1 MKQFFKFM
9 FASMLGIF
17 LTIIISL
24 LIFIGIISSYSK
36 KEVVKV
42 EPDTILHIKLDK
54 KIYDRAS
61 KNPVDLFDIM
71 KMNVNK
77 NPGLNDILNNIE
89 KAKNDN
95 KIKGIFL
102 DLSNI
107 ATGFATIEEI
117 RNQLIDF
124 KKSGKFIISY
134 SDYYSQKSYYLATV
148 ADKIY
153 LNPGGNIDFKGL
165 NTEILF
171 LKGLL
176 NKIDVDV
183 QIVRHG
189 KYKSAVEPFM
199 LDKMSKANK
208 EQTIKFVS
216 TLWNQMLKGISK
228 SRNISIKEL
237 NNIADNLLIQNAND
251 AIKYKFIDNKL
262 YKDELFSKL
271 KTKIGISNKAKL
283 KFISLAKYTS
293 APNPIKKEFTSN
305 RIAVIYALGDIKSGK
320 GNDQV
325 IGSETISKAIRK
337 ARLNKNVKAIV
348 LRVNS
353 PGGNALASEIIWRE
367 LSLARKAKPL
377 VASFGDY
384 AASGGY
390 YISCTA
396 DTIIASPN
404 TITGSI
410 GVFGIIPNFKNFFN
424 NKLGVTFDNVKT
436 NKNSGFISV
445 NRPMTAYERS
455 VVQKNIENT
464 YSTFVNHV
472 SEGRNM
478 SFQEVDNIGQG
489 RVWAGADAKKIGLID
504 DFGGLNKAIDIAA
517 EMANIKNY
525 RLLSLPVQKNPLT
538 LILEEMSGNS
548 QNSMLKT
555 KLGDNYKYL
564 MYFENLMNL
573 KGVQARLPFII
584 NFN

>member
-24 LIFIGIISSYSK
+24 LIFIGIISSFSK

-42 EPDTILHIKLDK
+42 EPNTILHIKLDK

-153 LNPGGNIDFKGL
+153 LNPEGNIDFKGL
-165 NTEILF
+165 NAEILF

-208 EQTIKFVS
+208 EQTITFVS

-262 YKDELFSKL
+262 YKDELFSEL
-271 KTKIGISNKAKL
+271 RTKIGISNKAKL
-283 KFISLAKYTS
+283 NFISLAKYTS
-293 APNPIKKEFTSN
+293 APNPIKKEFTRD

-353 PGGNALASEIIWRE
+353 PGGSALASEIIWRE
-367 LSLARKAKPL
+367 LSLARKVKPL

-390 YISCTA
+390 YISCVT

-478 SFQEVDNIGQG
+478 SFKEVDNIGQG

-525 RLLSLPVQKNPLT
+525 RLLSLPVQKDPLT